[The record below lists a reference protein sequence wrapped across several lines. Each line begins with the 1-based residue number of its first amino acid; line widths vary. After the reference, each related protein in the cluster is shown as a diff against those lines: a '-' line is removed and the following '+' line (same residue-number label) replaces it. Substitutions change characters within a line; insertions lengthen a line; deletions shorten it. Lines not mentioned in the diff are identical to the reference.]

1 MENKKEIKS
10 FKDIIAW
17 QKSHQ
22 LVLKIYKITKYFP
35 SDEKFGLISQMR
47 RAAVSVAANIVEGF
61 ARKKILES
69 LNFYNIS
76 NASLEELKYFIL
88 ICYDINLITKDTYS
102 KLVEMSQE
110 TGRTL
115 HGWIQS
121 QKVNANLSSSFY

>member
-10 FKDIIAW
+10 FKDIIVW
-17 QKSHQ
+17 QKAHQ
-22 LVLKIYKITKYFP
+22 LVLEIYKITKNFP
-35 SDEKFGLISQMR
+35 SEERFCLVSQMR
-47 RAAVSVAANIVEGF
+47 RAVISVTANIVEGF

-88 ICYDINLITKDTYS
+88 ICYDINLITKNTYS
-102 KLVEMSQE
+102 KLFEMSKE

-121 QKVNANLSSSFY
+121 QKVNANLSCSFH